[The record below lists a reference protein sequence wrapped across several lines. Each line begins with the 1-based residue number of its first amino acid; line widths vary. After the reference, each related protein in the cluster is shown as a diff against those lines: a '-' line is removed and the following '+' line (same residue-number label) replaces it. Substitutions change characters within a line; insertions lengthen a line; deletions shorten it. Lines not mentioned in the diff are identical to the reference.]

1 MLSIS
6 TICIVTIV
14 LVAALFTLSLYFS
27 LSYIE
32 YLKENDKRLIKQ
44 TRIGAVVS
52 LFIAVLLC
60 LFFLISSMKL

>member
-6 TICIVTIV
+6 TIGIVTIV

-44 TRIGAVVS
+44 SKIAAVAT
-52 LFIAVLLC
+52 LFIAVLLS
-60 LFFLISSMKL
+60 LSFLIS